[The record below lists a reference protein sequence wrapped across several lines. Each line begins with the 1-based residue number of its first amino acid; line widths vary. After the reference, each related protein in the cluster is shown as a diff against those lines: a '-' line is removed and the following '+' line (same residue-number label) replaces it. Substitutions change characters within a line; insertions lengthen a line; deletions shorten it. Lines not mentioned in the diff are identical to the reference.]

1 MRLPILSGKHRFH
14 LGCGFL
20 KSNKTVLLPVRSSS
34 TPSSAFLNSSIVTL
48 TQSSSVFA
56 SFGCASRQRTTM
68 LAVFSDNSSSDNVF
82 DFPPLKNSVPL
93 DKIPLQ
99 SHFFVPRFLR
109 SKRHPMPPTCQGR
122 GRLSY
127 KSREMRFPGSSYGA
141 KISLSSLKSIF

>member
-99 SHFFVPRFLR
+99 SHFLSQGFFDQSAILCPQLAKEEEDCHTSLEKCDFRVVRTGPRFL
-109 SKRHPMPPTCQGR
+109 
-122 GRLSY
+122 
-127 KSREMRFPGSSYGA
+127 SRA
-141 KISLSSLKSIF
+141 